1 MIALKKSHSIPDI
14 TDCQNL
20 TKIIKASKKIVFLC
34 SLQNITQFPAAQDE
48 IQKCFNEHIG
58 QLQREGFQIPK
69 SNQLDQRDH
78 DH

>member
-1 MIALKKSHSIPDI
+1 MIALKKS
-14 TDCQNL
+14 L
-20 TKIIKASKKIVFLC
+20 TLFQISLIARISLNKSSTKIVFLC

-58 QLQREGFQIPK
+58 QLQREGFQVPK